1 MSAPRPR
8 PPRFAAVGDDLGPR
22 RPRVPARSSDSHAVA
37 VAVTAPT
44 PSPLS
49 TRATSSPGNAGQ
61 ARNTTA
67 ATIFSASAGI
77 STRRRPYQSE
87 TWPARNRLTATAT
100 A

>member
-8 PPRFAAVGDDLGPR
+8 PPRFAAVETSCPR
-22 RPRVPARSSDSHAVA
+22 RPRVPPSSDSHAVA

-61 ARNTTA
+61 ARNTAA
-67 ATIFSASAGI
+67 ATISSASAGI
-77 STRRRPYQSE
+77 STRLRPYQSE